1 MTMKQI
7 YGILF
12 LLVLCMCSCSS
23 SKTNKNDN
31 SIIIENLKEANLKT
45 LVGKKT
51 TIIGKTVNVKGGAIL
66 LVGNEIDIWMDE
78 MDSWPDGY
86 YNSETEAKT
95 IKVTGILI
103 ERNDLPIYI
112 HNEKN
117 SIYQQGIP
125 MPKGTNLKKANHR
138 YLLKNYKWIVLD

>member
-1 MTMKQI
+1 MSKI
-7 YGILF
+7 KILAI
-12 LLVLCMCSCSS
+12 LLLHVFYFSGCSNMQKEQNDTSLII
-23 SKTNKNDN
+23 KNL
-31 SIIIENLKEANLKT
+31 EEANLKT
-45 LVGKKT
+45 LVGKKI

-86 YNSETEAKT
+86 YNSEAEAKM

-103 ERNDLPIYI
+103 ERNDLPVYI
-112 HNEKN
+112 PDEKN

-125 MPKGTNLKKANHR
+125 MPKGTDLKEASHR
-138 YLLKNYKWIVLD
+138 YLLKEYKWI